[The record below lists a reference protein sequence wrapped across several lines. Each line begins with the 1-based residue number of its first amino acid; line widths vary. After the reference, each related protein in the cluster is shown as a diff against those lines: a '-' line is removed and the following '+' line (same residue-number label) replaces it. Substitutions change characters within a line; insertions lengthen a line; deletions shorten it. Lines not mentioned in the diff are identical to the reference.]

1 MRIAVSTYTATSA
14 AGIGLTALHESISK
28 RQTGLTRNTLENCD
42 LDTWVGRVASL
53 ENTTLPSHLSHL
65 HSRNNQLAWLGLQ
78 QDGLPAAIEMLAGQI
93 GADRIGVVMGTSTSS
108 IGRTEEAYA
117 GLNPSGEMTGKYRQP
132 EVHNLHSP
140 GIFVAAATGLTGPTL
155 TISTAC
161 SSSAKVFAT
170 ASRWIRHGLVDAVLV
185 GGVDS
190 LCLSILYGFNSLE
203 LVSEN
208 QCRPFDRRRDGIN
221 IGEAAGFAILARE
234 DLAPESD
241 IALLGYGESSDAWH
255 MSHPHPEGKG
265 AVLAM
270 DRALKRADLA
280 SEDIDYIN
288 LHGTASKAN
297 DLVET
302 NALAQRF
309 SSKTLASST
318 KAWTGHTLG
327 AAGILEAV
335 IALETIRHN
344 LVPGTLN
351 CDEPDPEFRFS
362 VLGQNVSRR
371 VRNTMSNSFGFGGN
385 NAALVFGR
393 FND

>member
-1 MRIAVSTYTATSA
+1 M
-14 AGIGLTALHESISK
+14 
-28 RQTGLTRNTLENCD
+28 TGL
-42 LDTWVGRVASL
+42 
-53 ENTTLPSHLSHL
+53 
-65 HSRNNQLAWLGLQ
+65 
-78 QDGLPAAIEMLAGQI
+78 I
-93 GADRIGVVMGTSTSS
+93 
-108 IGRTEEAYA
+108 
-117 GLNPSGEMTGKYRQP
+117 
-132 EVHNLHSP
+132 
-140 GIFVAAATGLTGPTL
+140 
-155 TISTAC
+155 
-161 SSSAKVFAT
+161 
-170 ASRWIRHGLVDAVLV
+170 
-185 GGVDS
+185 
-190 LCLSILYGFNSLE
+190 SILYGFNSLE

-221 IGEAAGFAILARE
+221 LGEAAGFAILARE

-270 DRALKRADLA
+270 DRALKRSGLA

-288 LHGTASKAN
+288 LHGTASKVN

-327 AAGILEAV
+327 AAGIMEAV

-344 LVPGTLN
+344 LIPGTLN

-371 VRNTMSNSFGFGGN
+371 VQNTMSNSFGFGGN
-385 NAALVFGR
+385 NASLIFGR
-393 FND
+393 IND